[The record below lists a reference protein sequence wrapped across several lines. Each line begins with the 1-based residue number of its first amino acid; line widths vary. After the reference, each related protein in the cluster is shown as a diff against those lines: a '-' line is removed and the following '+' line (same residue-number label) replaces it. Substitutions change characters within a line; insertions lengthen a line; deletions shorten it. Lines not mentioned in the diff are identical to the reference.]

1 MKKLLNVLSTC
12 VRRLRAALR
21 GRLQPSSPSAPGPE
35 TAPVDAAPTSPPSA
49 AALALSTAPAIPLT
63 PPVQSLEVL
72 PSPSPSAVP
81 AAPPSGPMIAQEP
94 GLTCPRCLHRIPVS
108 IGMLLSGGPVI
119 CSRCFLQ
126 LGIDRERSKES
137 LAALSTL
144 DQRLEQARRMTQE
157 H

>member
-1 MKKLLNVLSTC
+1 
-12 VRRLRAALR
+12 
-21 GRLQPSSPSAPGPE
+21 
-35 TAPVDAAPTSPPSA
+35 
-49 AALALSTAPAIPLT
+49 
-63 PPVQSLEVL
+63 
-72 PSPSPSAVP
+72 
-81 AAPPSGPMIAQEP
+81 
-94 GLTCPRCLHRIPVS
+94 
-108 IGMLLSGGPVI
+108 MLLSGGPVI